1 MRTLAVADALSEYLW
16 HVKLHLRHWE
26 RTMSAHFSADVRTL
40 FADLGIEVENADR
53 ATGLVIDRF
62 EQWGDGA
69 PAAGAIR
76 ATICRVDVLEA
87 A

>member
-1 MRTLAVADALSEYLW
+1 
-16 HVKLHLRHWE
+16 
-26 RTMSAHFSADVRTL
+26 MSAPFSADVRTL
-40 FADLGIEVENADR
+40 FADLGIEAENAER

-62 EQWGDGA
+62 ELWSDAA
-69 PAAGAIR
+69 PAPGAVR